1 MRFQIS
7 RLAVL
12 LLVLIAVLTP
22 AYAEGNAGG
31 GTGVLEV
38 AAGELVASLPRWW
51 EDEKEPAE
59 IRDHRLSNFVRAM
72 VVVTNGDEERLM
84 MLTTVSWWESR
95 LASHV
100 HAGNCKPHECD
111 HGHAKGMPQVQLASG
126 VDKDLWLSSEGHDYE
141 ATLASMEAA
150 NWVFDQAIARCGR
163 NRGMEHKLFFFYAKG
178 YCPGQM
184 SNKSQAFERWAWYD
198 KRLRQLRALK
208 VKAQSAF
215 PKEVVEG

>member
-22 AYAEGNAGG
+22 AYAEGSAGG

-51 EDEKEPAE
+51 EDEKEPLE
-59 IRDHRLSNFVRAM
+59 VREPRLSNFVRAM
-72 VVVTNGDEERLM
+72 VVATNGDEERLT
-84 MLTTVSWWESR
+84 MLMTVSWWESR

-111 HGHAKGMPQVQLASG
+111 HGHAKGMPQVQLSSG
-126 VDKDLWLSSEGHDYE
+126 VDKDLWLASEGHDYE

-150 NWVFDQAIARCGR
+150 HWVFDQAIKRCGR
-163 NRGMEHKLFFFYAKG
+163 SYGSEYRLFFFYAKG
-178 YCPGQM
+178 YCPGKT
-184 SNKSQAFERWAWYD
+184 SPKSQAFDRWFWYQ
-198 KRLRQLRALK
+198 RQLKVLRSLR

-215 PKEVVEG
+215 PEEGVKG